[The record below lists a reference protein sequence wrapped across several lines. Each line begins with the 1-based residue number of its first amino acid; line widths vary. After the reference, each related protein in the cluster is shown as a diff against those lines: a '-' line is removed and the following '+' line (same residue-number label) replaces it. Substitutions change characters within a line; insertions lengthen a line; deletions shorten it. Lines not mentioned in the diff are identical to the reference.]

1 MFLRM
6 ANGRTGQQSGCEY
19 WHAPVTPTRGGPT
32 CRVASLP
39 STSDLCNSRACAG
52 QFRIGTFRACFENP
66 RTIRKRN
73 FSGQLPQLVRP
84 RKYKHIGIMPSPVD
98 RTGTHIRTSGKLRR
112 MPSRTCRS
120 TRHPVRLDGTGA
132 HAGAASADRAR
143 LSCGTGG
150 ALSEAAMSHVRNS
163 QDTFFGTTPTAA
175 WGRL

>member
-6 ANGRTGQQSGCEY
+6 AHGRTGQRTGCEY
-19 WHAPVTPTRGGPT
+19 RHAPVTPTRGGPT

-66 RTIRKRN
+66 RPIRKRN

-84 RKYKHIGIMPSPVD
+84 RRYKHIGMLPSLVD
-98 RTGTHIRTSGKLRR
+98 GTRAHIRTSGWLRCR
-112 MPSRTCRS
+112 PARTCRN

-132 HAGAASADRAR
+132 HAGAASADLTRP
-143 LSCGTGG
+143 GYP
-150 ALSEAAMSHVRNS
+150 AAQAGHC
-163 QDTFFGTTPTAA
+163 PEPP
-175 WGRL
+175 